1 MKYAY
6 FMSCINESMTSEV
19 DRSLKLLESALGM
32 EFIPLEKGTCC
43 GGSNLDY
50 VSSDHFLV
58 VNGRN
63 LALAERMQLDMVT
76 TCNTCLLSLRRARQ
90 ILVDSPEKREFVNS
104 MLKDEGLCFTGASD
118 VKHLLW
124 VITEDYGLERLVQK
138 VTTPLT
144 GMRFASFYGCHIL
157 RPSTLLGRDNP
168 SAPGSLDRLVEALGA
183 TAVDYP
189 SSNKCCGFH
198 TLLVAEKQS
207 LAILGNALE
216 DAIRAEADYIVTL
229 CPLCHTALDSYQE
242 KALAA
247 RSVGG
252 EIPVMHL
259 GQMIG
264 LALGCSREE
273 LGINRHMIA

>member
-124 VITEDYGLERLVQK
+124 VITEDYGLERLAQK

-198 TLLVAEKQS
+198 TLLVGIERR
-207 LAILGNALE
+207 G
-216 DAIRAEADYIVTL
+216 
-229 CPLCHTALDSYQE
+229 
-242 KALAA
+242 AA
-247 RSVGG
+247 FYAVDL
-252 EIPVMHL
+252 IPF
-259 GQMIG
+259 
-264 LALGCSREE
+264 
-273 LGINRHMIA
+273 